1 MKLLEKI
8 DNQEKMVSEMNQMI
22 NSLIDEDNILTE
34 NIIFNN
40 PIGRFLLRKLGQK
53 LISDIRDEKV
63 DTQDTEEKDVVKPE
77 DVKDVIDKAKD
88 MMSAPEEKSDRL
100 DKITK
105 DLDDLVD
112 KQIALIKKFNKKGFA
127 KIIITFNDP
136 IEFKLKRGPE
146 KGKDLKLERTKK
158 YDVYEISKEK
168 TKFNRAGDYKIYF
181 TYKQWLRDY
190 DIMFSL
196 IQKDIVKDV
205 KKGETTISIVYVDRT
220 RGEGNY
226 RMISEEILTKRA
238 VIEIEDFK

>member
-8 DNQEKMVSEMNQMI
+8 DAQEKMVSEMNHMI
-22 NSLIDEDNILTE
+22 NSLIDEDKRLTE
-34 NIIFNN
+34 NIILNN
-40 PIGRFLLRKLGQK
+40 PIGRFLLRKFAK
-53 LISDIRDEKV
+53 DLIFDIRDEKV
-63 DTQDTEEKDVVKPE
+63 DTKDAEEKDVVKPE
-77 DVKDVIDKAKD
+77 DVEDVIDKGEDDEVTPPDSGAK
-88 MMSAPEEKSDRL
+88 L
-100 DKITK
+100 DKISK
-105 DLDDLVD
+105 DLNNLVD

-127 KIIITFNDP
+127 TIIINFNDP

-238 VIEIEDFK
+238 VIEIEDVK